1 MAAAAAQQRRPAWF
15 SQRIYDGY
23 RIVDVSWCVCVM
35 CFGGDRERQRFL
47 LPTTHKGKR
56 KLSSQVFLSS
66 RQTVLQKQV
75 WF

>member
-1 MAAAAAQQRRPAWF
+1 
-15 SQRIYDGY
+15 
-23 RIVDVSWCVCVM
+23 M